1 MMIYYR
7 LSLLILICLS
17 YLTCPSL
24 SLANSNLFTFD
35 EIEKKEKKIA
45 QGVTNNSQD
54 IPSTSSAD
62 SDYDQAMQAGYKA
75 TEEKDYEA
83 AQTEFKKALKARPN
97 DIYAQQALQNVEFY
111 IARQSNRLA
120 NLTFN
125 NLVLWVG
132 LAIILVGI
140 GIGIWLFLRR
150 ASAYS
155 QDKLEEELLQPPKLN
170 QLESQVNDHQDL
182 DQINTDNFNDHHQ
195 QEPEPRTAFFASD
208 NNQMESETSP
218 EVVVETPDS
227 EEILAIQRTTRLPS
241 GDQVETLLEQ
251 LEEKNSKKR
260 RQAIWKLAQ
269 TADSRAMKSLVDLM
283 MRTDSQERS
292 LILEALSQIST
303 RTLKPMNHALT
314 LSLQDKNPQ
323 VRKNAIRDLTR
334 IQEFMSQ
341 IYQLLCHTAIEDSDR
356 EVQETAKWAINQ
368 LNTQIP
374 PLPDTVTRES
384 FPEVTVEEE
393 DSYSDVLE

>member
-35 EIEKKEKKIA
+35 EIGKREKKIA
-45 QGVTNNSQD
+45 QGNTNNSPD
-54 IPSTSSAD
+54 TPSTPSAD
-62 SDYDQAMQAGYKA
+62 SDYDRAMQAGYRA
-75 TEEKDYEA
+75 TEQKDYQT
-83 AQTEFKKALKARPN
+83 AQTEFKKALQARPN
-97 DIYAQQALQNVEFY
+97 DIYAQQALQNVDFY
-111 IARQSNRLA
+111 ITRQSNHLA
-120 NLTFN
+120 NFSSNTILLWGV
-125 NLVLWVG
+125 LVL
-132 LAIILVGI
+132 IIIGI
-140 GIGIWLFLRR
+140 GLGIWLFLRR
-150 ASAYS
+150 NSTDT
-155 QDKLEEELLQPPKLN
+155 QDKLEEELLKPHKSYP
-170 QLESQVNDHQDL
+170 LESHVQDNENVHEVTSTNFNADNEAKAEPTTPL
-182 DQINTDNFNDHHQ
+182 FSYDNDQI
-195 QEPEPRTAFFASD
+195 
-208 NNQMESETSP
+208 ESEISP
-218 EVVVETPDS
+218 EVMVETADS
-227 EEILAIQRTTRLPS
+227 KEMFAIQKTTGIPT
-241 GDQVETLLEQ
+241 GDEVKTLVEQ
-251 LEEKNSKKR
+251 LQDDDPKKR
-260 RQAIWKLAQ
+260 RKAIWKLAQ
-269 TADSRAMKSLVDLM
+269 TSDSRAMKPLVELM
-283 MRTDSQERS
+283 KDTDSQEQS

-374 PLPDTVTRES
+374 PLPDTLRGES
-384 FPEVTVEEE
+384 FPEVTVEE
-393 DSYSDVLE
+393 SYSDFMD

>member
-35 EIEKKEKKIA
+35 EIEKNEKKIA

-54 IPSTSSAD
+54 LPSTSSAD
-62 SDYDQAMQAGYKA
+62 SDYDQAMRAGYKA
-75 TEEKDYEA
+75 TEEKDYKT
-83 AQTEFKKALKARPN
+83 AQTQFKKALQARPN

-111 IARQSNRLA
+111 IARQSNPLG

-125 NLVLWVG
+125 NLVLWIG
-132 LAIILVGI
+132 LVIIMVGI

-150 ASAYS
+150 VSAYS

-170 QLESQVNDHQDL
+170 EFESQVTDNKDL
-182 DQINTDNFNDHHQ
+182 EQIKTANFNDHHQ
-195 QEPEPRTAFFASD
+195 EKPEPKTAFLASD

-227 EEILAIQRTTRLPS
+227 EGVFAIQTTTPLPS

-314 LSLQDKNPQ
+314 ISLQDKNPQ

-334 IQEFMSQ
+334 IHELMSQ
-341 IYQLLCHTAIEDSDR
+341 IYQLLCHAIDDSDR

-374 PLPDTVTRES
+374 PRLDIMTGES
-384 FPEVTVEEE
+384 ASEVTVEQ
-393 DSYSDVLE
+393 SYSDTID

>member
-24 SLANSNLFTFD
+24 SVANSNLFAFD
-35 EIEKKEKKIA
+35 EIGTREKKIA
-45 QGVTNNSQD
+45 QGNTNNSPD
-54 IPSTSSAD
+54 TPSTPSAD
-62 SDYDQAMQAGYKA
+62 SDYDGAMQAGYRA
-75 TEEKDYEA
+75 TAKKDYQT
-83 AQTEFKKALKARPN
+83 AQTEFKKALQARPN

-111 IARQSNRLA
+111 ITRPSNPLA
-120 NLTFN
+120 NFSSNSILLWGV
-125 NLVLWVG
+125 LVIIIIGTG
-132 LAIILVGI
+132 L
-140 GIGIWLFLRR
+140 GIWLFLRR
-150 ASAYS
+150 NSNHS
-155 QDKLEEELLQPPKLN
+155 QDKLEEELLKPHKSYP
-170 QLESQVNDHQDL
+170 LESQVQDNKNVHKITSSNFHEDDEDIAEPQTPLFSYNNDK
-182 DQINTDNFNDHHQ
+182 I
-195 QEPEPRTAFFASD
+195 
-208 NNQMESETSP
+208 ESEISP
-218 EVVVETPDS
+218 EVMVETADS
-227 EEILAIQRTTRLPS
+227 EEMFAFHKTTRIPS
-241 GDQVETLLEQ
+241 GDEVETLLEQ
-251 LEEKNSKKR
+251 LQDDDPTKR
-260 RQAIWKLAQ
+260 RQAIWELAQ
-269 TADSRAMKSLVDLM
+269 SADSRAMKSLLDVMIDS
-283 MRTDSQERS
+283 DSQERS

-374 PLPDTVTRES
+374 PVPDRLREES
-384 FPEVTVEEE
+384 FPEVTVEEP
-393 DSYSDVLE
+393 YSDFID

>member
-35 EIEKKEKKIA
+35 EIGKREKKIA
-45 QGVTNNSQD
+45 QGNTNNSPD
-54 IPSTSSAD
+54 TPSTPSAD
-62 SDYDQAMQAGYKA
+62 SDYDRAMQAGYRA
-75 TEEKDYEA
+75 TEQKDYQTA
-83 AQTEFKKALKARPN
+83 LTEFKKALQARPN

-111 IARQSNRLA
+111 ITRQSNPLA
-120 NLTFN
+120 NFSSNSILLWGF
-125 NLVLWVG
+125 LV
-132 LAIILVGI
+132 IIIIGI
-140 GIGIWLFLRR
+140 GLGIWLFLRR
-150 ASAYS
+150 NSTYS
-155 QDKLEEELLQPPKLN
+155 QDKLEEELLKPHKSYP
-170 QLESQVNDHQDL
+170 LESQVKDNENAHDITSTSFNADNEDKPEPTTPL
-182 DQINTDNFNDHHQ
+182 FSYDNDQI
-195 QEPEPRTAFFASD
+195 
-208 NNQMESETSP
+208 ESGISP
-218 EVVVETPDS
+218 EVMVETADS
-227 EEILAIQRTTRLPS
+227 EEMFAIQKTTRIPS
-241 GDQVETLLEQ
+241 GDEVETLLEQ
-251 LEEKNSKKR
+251 LQEDDPKKR

-283 MRTDSQERS
+283 IDTDSQERS

-374 PLPDTVTRES
+374 PLPDTLRGES
-384 FPEVTVEEE
+384 FPEVRVEE
-393 DSYSDVLE
+393 SYSDLID